1 MIRKLFSFKILTNSR
16 HINYKSISLGTQF
29 IILHNDSD
37 IDSEYQIFHKNCGI
51 FSFENLQGILNAKS
65 NIKINVIFKPYD
77 TIIYYQRVFILI
89 KHYNFYF
96 N

>member
-1 MIRKLFSFKILTNSR
+1 MFRKLFSFKILTNSR
-16 HINYKSISLGTQF
+16 HINYKSISLGTQLTKF

-37 IDSEYQIFHKNCGI
+37 IDTEYQIFHENCGI

-77 TIIYYQRVFILI
+77 TII
-89 KHYNFYF
+89 
-96 N
+96 